1 MKLRTIGLISTL
13 TLGLLAGPLPTEA
26 QQTGKAYRIGY
37 LSTRS
42 LRPTSSAAI
51 ALRQGLRELGYVEGQ
66 NLVSEYRVGEGQRER
81 LPDLAAEL
89 VRLKVDVIVT
99 SGGTPTIRAAKR
111 ATRTIPIVMVGVNT
125 DPVEAGYVV
134 SLARPGGNITGLTNL
149 SSKLHG
155 KRLELLKEVFPRIS
169 RVAILWPTGQQQH
182 GMKEVK
188 AGGQALGIQIQS
200 VVYSS
205 RLGCL
210 IECALSAIS
219 QARPD
224 GLLVVSSGRI
234 NRNAALII
242 NFVAHTSRARGA
254 GRGLPTIYAS
264 SQFADAGG
272 LMTYGANRADLWHRA
287 ATYVDKILKGAK
299 PADLPV
305 EQPTKFD
312 LAINLKTA
320 KALGLT
326 IPPAV
331 LLQATKVIK

>member
-26 QQTGKAYRIGY
+26 QQGGKVYRIGY
-37 LSTRS
+37 LSTRG
-42 LRPTSSAAI
+42 LRPTSLKAS

-99 SGGTPTIRAAKR
+99 SGGTPAIGAAQR
-111 ATRTIPIVMVGVNT
+111 ATRTIPIVMVGVNV

-182 GMKEVK
+182 GRK
-188 AGGQALGIQIQS
+188 
-200 VVYSS
+200 SS
-205 RLGCL
+205 GPLRPLDRSFSSCSSCQCL
-210 IECALSAIS
+210 TFKITVLHHI
-219 QARPD
+219 
-224 GLLVVSSGRI
+224 GLLLS
-234 NRNAALII
+234 
-242 NFVAHTSRARGA
+242 
-254 GRGLPTIYAS
+254 
-264 SQFADAGG
+264 
-272 LMTYGANRADLWHRA
+272 
-287 ATYVDKILKGAK
+287 K
-299 PADLPV
+299 
-305 EQPTKFD
+305 
-312 LAINLKTA
+312 
-320 KALGLT
+320 
-326 IPPAV
+326 
-331 LLQATKVIK
+331 